1 MQHVKLNLYAT
12 LRAYLGGR
20 ASTELE
26 IEPEETLG
34 AVLARLG
41 IPHEQTRILF
51 INNRHATLDQP
62 LHGGDQVAVFP
73 AIGGG

>member
-1 MQHVKLNLYAT
+1 MNRVKLNLYAT

-20 ASTELE
+20 PSTEVE
-26 IEPEETLG
+26 ISPGETLG
-34 AVLARLG
+34 SLLIRLG

-62 LHGGDQVAVFP
+62 LAAGDQIGVFP